1 MKLKKSTADLLL
13 IVVTLL
19 WGSGFVATK
28 IAIDNNAP
36 TGMINLIRGGIFALL
51 CYVFYFKKINSITK
65 EEIKKGFVAGS
76 LNSLAYVLQTVSLHY
91 TTVSNSAF
99 LTASNV
105 LIVPFI
111 VWIFHNKRP
120 TLKVFVSVAVC
131 LSGMAALTGFLSS
144 SVTLNWGDALA
155 LLGAIMFAFSLT
167 YISNNAKDIDF
178 SIIAFMLGLTQAI
191 GGLFYFIVF
200 DGGEVGGINWTG
212 ALLPLLYMG
221 VFPSFV
227 SQTLQVVAQQNTT
240 ATSAALIMTL
250 EAVFGSV
257 FSILFGYEKLTWSLA
272 AGGGLILLSIII
284 SEINIRKKDILIK

>member
-99 LTASNV
+99 LTASNAY
-105 LIVPFI
+105 
-111 VWIFHNKRP
+111 R
-120 TLKVFVSVAVC
+120 
-131 LSGMAALTGFLSS
+131 
-144 SVTLNWGDALA
+144 
-155 LLGAIMFAFSLT
+155 AF
-167 YISNNAKDIDF
+167 YRMDI
-178 SIIAFMLGLTQAI
+178 
-191 GGLFYFIVF
+191 
-200 DGGEVGGINWTG
+200 
-212 ALLPLLYMG
+212 P
-221 VFPSFV
+221 
-227 SQTLQVVAQQNTT
+227 
-240 ATSAALIMTL
+240 
-250 EAVFGSV
+250 
-257 FSILFGYEKLTWSLA
+257 
-272 AGGGLILLSIII
+272 
-284 SEINIRKKDILIK
+284 